1 MPRDLGCGRM
11 AGLSKGSWFK
21 NRSLPSTAQARA
33 RVLNILHAHRE
44 LELGVLATKAEIS
57 LRRAAVIAEGLERE
71 ALVHRHCPEPAVIIV
86 RMAATARCG
95 AVHEPPIEM
104 PAPAKGGGRH

>member
-1 MPRDLGCGRM
+1 M

-33 RVLNILHAHRE
+33 RVLNILQAHRE
-44 LELGVLATKAEIS
+44 LELGVLATKAEVS
-57 LRRAAVIAEGLERE
+57 LRRAVAEGLERE
-71 ALVHRHCPEPAVIIV
+71 ALVHRHYPDPAVTIV
-86 RMAATARCG
+86 RVAATALCG